1 MQVSFAYAGRSQVL
15 QPPGKRWQAL
25 SLVPNLTR
33 DPLAFD
39 APLLQPLRFREAM
52 SALHDTVISDL
63 RFKKRDKTAYLEWKK
78 QEGGRESVVRKEAL
92 RVATAD
98 ALAKHGV

>member
-33 DPLAFD
+33 DPVAFD
-39 APLLQPLRFREAM
+39 APLRQPLRFREAM

-63 RFKKRDKTAYLEWKK
+63 RFKKKDKTAYLEWKK
-78 QEGGRESVVRKEAL
+78 SQAGRSGMIRREAL
-92 RVATAD
+92 RGAVAE
-98 ALAKHGV
+98 V